1 MLITLDVPNE
11 LATRLE
17 PLTNQLPRI
26 LELGLRELN
35 ANAQAGFEGAAE
47 VLEILAGL
55 PTPKEILALHPSEA
69 FQARLN
75 VLLEK
80 NRTEGLN
87 PEEEQEWEK
96 YQYLEH
102 LIRIAKA
109 KAHLLSKPLEMLMSS
124 SYTLP
129 NCIEEPSPKRLRN

>member
-1 MLITLDVPNE
+1 MLITLDIPNE

-17 PLTNQLPRI
+17 LLTNQLPRI
-26 LELGLRELN
+26 LELGLRESN
-35 ANAQAGFEGAAE
+35 ADAQLGFEGTAE

-55 PTPKEILALHPSEA
+55 PSPKEILALRPSEA

-109 KAHLLSKPLEMLMSS
+109 KAHLLSETS
-124 SYTLP
+124 
-129 NCIEEPSPKRLRN
+129 

>member
-1 MLITLDVPNE
+1 MLITLDIPNE

-35 ANAQAGFEGAAE
+35 ADAQLGFEGTAE

-55 PTPKEILALHPSEA
+55 PTPTEILALRPSETL
-69 FQARLN
+69 QARLST
-75 VLLEK
+75 LLEK
-80 NRTEGLN
+80 NRTEILN
-87 PEEEQEWEK
+87 SEEEQEWER

-109 KAHLLSKPLEMLMSS
+109 KAHLLSKTSS
-124 SYTLP
+124 DAH
-129 NCIEEPSPKRLRN
+129 E

>member
-1 MLITLDVPNE
+1 MLITLDIPNE

-35 ANAQAGFEGAAE
+35 ADAQVGFEGAAE
-47 VLEILAGL
+47 VFEILAGI
-55 PTPKEILALHPSEA
+55 PTPTEILALRPSEA
-69 FQARLN
+69 LQARLS

-80 NRTEGLN
+80 NRTEGLT
-87 PEEEQEWEK
+87 PEEEEEWER

-109 KAHLLSKPLEMLMSS
+109 KAHLLSKTS
-124 SYTLP
+124 
-129 NCIEEPSPKRLRN
+129 

>member
-1 MLITLDVPNE
+1 MLVTLDIPNE

-17 PLTNQLPRI
+17 PLANQLPRI

-35 ANAQAGFEGAAE
+35 ADAQLGFEGAAE

-55 PTPKEILALHPSEA
+55 PAPKEILALRPSEA
-69 FQARLN
+69 LQARLS

-80 NRTEGLN
+80 NRTEGLT

-102 LIRIAKA
+102 LIRIAKT
-109 KAHLLSKPLEMLMSS
+109 KAQLLSKTS
-124 SYTLP
+124 
-129 NCIEEPSPKRLRN
+129 

>member
-69 FQARLN
+69 SQARLN

-109 KAHLLSKPLEMLMSS
+109 KAHLLSETS
-124 SYTLP
+124 
-129 NCIEEPSPKRLRN
+129 

>member
-1 MLITLDVPNE
+1 MLITLDIPNE

-35 ANAQAGFEGAAE
+35 ADAQLGFKGTAE

-55 PTPKEILALHPSEA
+55 PPPKEILALRPSEA
-69 FQARLN
+69 LQARLDL
-75 VLLEK
+75 LLEK

-87 PEEEQEWEK
+87 TEEEQEWER

-109 KAHLLSKPLEMLMSS
+109 KAHLLSKIS
-124 SYTLP
+124 
-129 NCIEEPSPKRLRN
+129 

>member
-1 MLITLDVPNE
+1 MLITLDIPSE

-35 ANAQAGFEGAAE
+35 ADAQLGFEGTAE

-55 PTPKEILALHPSEA
+55 PTPTEILALRPSEA
-69 FQARLN
+69 LQARLS

-80 NRTEGLN
+80 NRTEGLT
-87 PEEEQEWEK
+87 PEEEQEWER

-109 KAHLLSKPLEMLMSS
+109 KAHLLLKAA
-124 SYTLP
+124 
-129 NCIEEPSPKRLRN
+129 

>member
-1 MLITLDVPNE
+1 MLITLDIPNE
-11 LATRLE
+11 LASRLE

-35 ANAQAGFEGAAE
+35 ADAQLGFEGTAE

-55 PTPKEILALHPSEA
+55 PTPKEILALRPSEA
-69 FQARLN
+69 LQARLS

-80 NRTEGLN
+80 NRTEGLT
-87 PEEEQEWEK
+87 PEEEQEWER

-109 KAHLLSKPLEMLMSS
+109 KAHLLSKTS
-124 SYTLP
+124 
-129 NCIEEPSPKRLRN
+129 

>member
-1 MLITLDVPNE
+1 MLITLDLPNE
-11 LATRLE
+11 LASRLE

-35 ANAQAGFEGAAE
+35 ADAQLGFEGTAE

-55 PTPKEILALHPSEA
+55 PTPKEILALRPSQA
-69 FQARLN
+69 LQARLDI
-75 VLLEK
+75 LLEK

-87 PEEEQEWEK
+87 PEEEQEWER

-109 KAHLLSKPLEMLMSS
+109 KAHLLSKVA
-124 SYTLP
+124 
-129 NCIEEPSPKRLRN
+129 

>member
-1 MLITLDVPNE
+1 MLITLDIPNE
-11 LATRLE
+11 LASRLE

-35 ANAQAGFEGAAE
+35 ADSQLGFEGAAA

-55 PTPKEILALHPSEA
+55 PTPTEILALRPSEA
-69 FQARLN
+69 LQTRLN

-80 NRTEGLN
+80 NKTEGLT
-87 PEEEQEWEK
+87 PEEEEEWEK

-102 LIRIAKA
+102 LMRIAKA
-109 KAHLLSKPLEMLMSS
+109 KAHLLSKAA
-124 SYTLP
+124 
-129 NCIEEPSPKRLRN
+129 

>member
-1 MLITLDVPNE
+1 MLITLDIPNE

-17 PLTNQLPRI
+17 PFTNQLPRI
-26 LELGLRELN
+26 LELGMRELN
-35 ANAQAGFEGAAE
+35 ADAQLGFEGTAE

-55 PTPKEILALHPSEA
+55 PTPKEILTLRPSKTL
-69 FQARLN
+69 QARLD

-87 PEEEQEWEK
+87 PEEEQEWER

-109 KAHLLSKPLEMLMSS
+109 KAHLLSKTS
-124 SYTLP
+124 
-129 NCIEEPSPKRLRN
+129 

>member
-1 MLITLDVPNE
+1 MRITLDIPSE

-35 ANAQAGFEGAAE
+35 ADAQLGFKGTAE

-55 PTPKEILALHPSEA
+55 PTPQEILALRPSEA
-69 FQARLN
+69 LRARLDI
-75 VLLEK
+75 LLEK
-80 NRTEGLN
+80 NKTEGLN
-87 PEEEQEWEK
+87 PAEEQEWER

-109 KAHLLSKPLEMLMSS
+109 KAYLLSKTP
-124 SYTLP
+124 
-129 NCIEEPSPKRLRN
+129 

>member
-1 MLITLDVPNE
+1 MLIILDLPNE

-26 LELGLRELN
+26 LELGLRELS
-35 ANAQAGFEGAAE
+35 ADEQLGFEGAAE

-55 PTPKEILALHPSEA
+55 PTPKEILALRPSEA
-69 FQARLN
+69 FHARLSL
-75 VLLEK
+75 LLEK
-80 NRTEGLN
+80 NRAEGLN
-87 PEEEQEWEK
+87 PEEEQEWER

-109 KAHLLSKPLEMLMSS
+109 KAHLLSETS
-124 SYTLP
+124 
-129 NCIEEPSPKRLRN
+129 

>member
-1 MLITLDVPNE
+1 MLITLDIPNE

-35 ANAQAGFEGAAE
+35 ADAQLGFEGATA

-55 PTPKEILALHPSEA
+55 PSPTEILALRPSEA
-69 FQARLN
+69 LQTRLN

-80 NRTEGLN
+80 NKTEGLT
-87 PEEEQEWEK
+87 PEEEEEWEK

-102 LIRIAKA
+102 LMRIAKA
-109 KAHLLSKPLEMLMSS
+109 KAHLSS
-124 SYTLP
+124 
-129 NCIEEPSPKRLRN
+129 EAA

>member
-1 MLITLDVPNE
+1 MLITLDIPSE

-17 PLTNQLPRI
+17 PLTTQLPRI

-35 ANAQAGFEGAAE
+35 ADAQLGFEGTAE

-55 PTPKEILALHPSEA
+55 PTPKEILALRPSEA
-69 FQARLN
+69 LQARLDA
-75 VLLEK
+75 LLEK

-87 PEEEQEWEK
+87 PEEEQEWER

-109 KAHLLSKPLEMLMSS
+109 KAHLLSKTS
-124 SYTLP
+124 
-129 NCIEEPSPKRLRN
+129 

>member
-1 MLITLDVPNE
+1 MLITLDIPNE

-35 ANAQAGFEGAAE
+35 ADAQLGFEGTAE
-47 VLEILAGL
+47 ALEILAL
-55 PTPKEILALHPSEA
+55 RPSEA
-69 FQARLN
+69 LQARLDA
-75 VLLEK
+75 LLEK

-87 PEEEQEWEK
+87 SEEEQEWER

-109 KAHLLSKPLEMLMSS
+109 KAHLSSKVASDGS
-124 SYTLP
+124 
-129 NCIEEPSPKRLRN
+129 

>member
-1 MLITLDVPNE
+1 MLITLDIPNE

-35 ANAQAGFEGAAE
+35 ADAQLGFKGTAE

-69 FQARLN
+69 LQARLDI
-75 VLLEK
+75 LLKK
-80 NRTEGLN
+80 NRAEGLN
-87 PEEEQEWEK
+87 MEEEQEWK
-96 YQYLEH
+96 RYQYLEH

-109 KAHLLSKPLEMLMSS
+109 KAHLLSKTS
-124 SYTLP
+124 
-129 NCIEEPSPKRLRN
+129 